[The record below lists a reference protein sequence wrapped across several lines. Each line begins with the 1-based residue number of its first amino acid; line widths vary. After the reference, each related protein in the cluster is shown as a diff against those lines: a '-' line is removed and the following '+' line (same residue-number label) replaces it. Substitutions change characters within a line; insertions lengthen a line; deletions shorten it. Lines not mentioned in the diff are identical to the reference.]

1 MAYRRQEYFSQV
13 QALLQQLKMYPLN
26 IHLHEPKYLVKHLDV
41 DAYMYLDLNVDIG
54 LTK

>member
-1 MAYRRQEYFSQV
+1 MAYMRQEYFYQV
-13 QALLQQLKMYPLN
+13 QALRQQLMMYQLN